1 MPLDRRVRCLKVS
14 WEDLVGLDKLSEEWR
29 SCRDVASI
37 DGSDSDDP
45 EGSLPP
51 LLNGL
56 DLGEQD
62 LGDGQL
68 GLDAAG
74 LIHYLDDIV
83 VYGGI
88 PFGSVLSPLEFLRRR
103 EEYEV
108 LWNWEALGLC
118 RVVHPQVA
126 SVIYRGSLD
135 YSWLVPHCL
144 ALSILEVLACPTCG
158 LCWWG
163 PEGVTVYSST
173 GLAVRET
180 NGDSAG
186 VTDWSATQNP
196 CAELRVA
203 SDWFFTPSSLQHL
216 FGRGHHTTYLIL
228 DMNGL
233 TFHLGS
239 CRCSVVALQD

>member
-1 MPLDRRVRCLKVS
+1 
-14 WEDLVGLDKLSEEWR
+14 
-29 SCRDVASI
+29 
-37 DGSDSDDP
+37 
-45 EGSLPP
+45 LPP
-51 LLNGL
+51 LLDGSDL
-56 DLGEQD
+56 DEQD
-62 LGDGQL
+62 LGDRQL
-68 GLDAAG
+68 GSDAEG
-74 LIHYLDDIV
+74 LIHYLDDTV
-83 VYGGI
+83 VYGRI
-88 PFGSVLSPLEFLRRR
+88 PFESVLSPLELLRRR

-108 LWNWEALGLC
+108 LWNREALELC
-118 RVVHPQVA
+118 WVVHLQVA

-173 GLAVRET
+173 GLSVRVT

-186 VTDWSATQNP
+186 VTDQRFRTRAQSYGWRSIG
-196 CAELRVA
+196 
-203 SDWFFTPSSLQHL
+203 FFAPSSLQHL

-228 DMNGL
+228 DLNGL
-233 TFHLGS
+233 TFYLGN